1 MRLRREQV
9 VATALRLLNDVGLDA
24 LTMRR
29 LGQELN
35 VQAATLYWHIKNKE
49 ELLDAM
55 AEAMLAGCASGAPE
69 ELSGIERAADM
80 AERLRKALLAH
91 RDGARVFAGTYVA
104 QDNTLRVSD
113 TLVGALRDG
122 GLSPRAAAWGC
133 WSIVYYVIG
142 FTLEEQALVARPG
155 TDTGKAAPERF
166 RETVG
171 RGAYPH
177 LAAVLPHLVSPD
189 HEARFRYG
197 LQLILKGLELDVGI
211 EGTPRAKTSRSSTRA
226 GDKRRAS
233 RGSG

>member
-9 VATALRLLNDVGLDA
+9 IATALRLLDDVGLDA

-55 AEAMLAGCASGAPE
+55 AEALLADCAAGVPE
-69 ELSGIERAADM
+69 ELSGMERAAGV
-80 AERLRKALLAH
+80 AERLRRALLAH

-142 FTLEEQALVARPG
+142 FTLEEQALEVHPG
-155 TDTGKAAPERF
+155 TDPAKADAGRF
-166 RETVG
+166 RETVE

-177 LAAVLPHLVSPD
+177 LAAALPHLVSTD
-189 HEARFRYG
+189 HDARFRYG
-197 LQLILKGLELDVGI
+197 LQLILRGLEAEI
-211 EGTPRAKTSRSSTRA
+211 EGAPRSTRASGSSTPA

-233 RGSG
+233 RRSG

>member
-9 VATALRLLNDVGLDA
+9 IATALRLLDDVGLDA

-29 LGQELN
+29 LGQELS

-55 AEAMLAGCASGAPE
+55 AEAMLADCAAGVPE
-69 ELSGIERAADM
+69 ELSGMERAAGV
-80 AERLRKALLAH
+80 AERLRRALLAH

-142 FTLEEQALVARPG
+142 FTLEEQALEVRPG
-155 TDTGKAAPERF
+155 AEPAKADAGRF
-166 RETVG
+166 REMVE

-177 LAAVLPHLVSPD
+177 LAAALPHLVSTD
-189 HEARFRYG
+189 HDARFRYG
-197 LQLILKGLELDVGI
+197 LRLILRGLEAEV
-211 EGTPRAKTSRSSTRA
+211 EGAPRASASGSSTDP
-226 GDKRRAS
+226 GDKRRAP
-233 RGSG
+233 RRSG